1 MAAAST
7 LNATTADITQLTV
20 GSTAATGAFS
30 SNSSVTANLEVV
42 SNLRLEAPLVRCDPT
57 APWLSIEGG
66 AQGVLVNDT
75 LLVNGAIAPEASL
88 PYLFLSG
95 GTTGLEMNTKFAA
108 VTGLGDPG
116 GFCELAVINQAPTGV
131 ARLFLS
137 TQNNAPAGGRG
148 ELVALAN
155 GGVQLNA
162 LNQFISLNTTSGIAN
177 LAVEPN
183 TGGSSNGEVIFGYG
197 FVNLSDKALKTNVRD
212 LSEKELQETFDAV
225 EPRIYDRIEGGK
237 DQIGFIAQ
245 EAQATPLGE
254 RVCKTKNLDGRD
266 LMTLD
271 YQKLN
276 VVLWGVVK
284 SLQKR
289 IEKLEKKK
297 RGRS

>member
-1 MAAAST
+1 M
-7 LNATTADITQLTV
+7 
-20 GSTAATGAFS
+20 
-30 SNSSVTANLEVV
+30 
-42 SNLRLEAPLVRCDPT
+42 RCDPT

-75 LLVNGAIAPEASL
+75 LRVNGAIAPEASL

-108 VTGLGDPG
+108 VTGLGEFG
-116 GFCELAVINQAPTGV
+116 GFCELAVINQAPRGV

-148 ELVALAN
+148 ELVALALAN

-197 FVNLSDKALKTNVRD
+197 HLNASDRRLKTNIPEAYNARPHQAVTVAPEDVEAMPTATFRVYQDNATKFQHNKKLTEGRKRRLEEAGAFRAPTNARRSFEPQYGPAREIASIDSMVVRATD
-212 LSEKELQETFDAV
+212 GTETLLKHALPVPRGSAEPKAKLTRPPVPLAIRQLQDFNPGPVA
-225 EPRIYDRIEGGK
+225 P
-237 DQIGFIAQ
+237 
-245 EAQATPLGE
+245 P
-254 RVCKTKNLDGRD
+254 
-266 LMTLD
+266 
-271 YQKLN
+271 
-276 VVLWGVVK
+276 
-284 SLQKR
+284 
-289 IEKLEKKK
+289 
-297 RGRS
+297 